1 MPFVLEGL
9 DGGEAVLVGASPEH
23 TRWLREALGVRA
35 GEVRFVTTGLLA
47 GNPARII
54 PALQALLDACCGPG
68 RPARGIGEPVWPGRR
83 PEAVAEARLHE
94 ALMNLAVEPDLPFWL
109 VCPYDADL
117 LGDELL
123 ADAGRSHPV
132 LATPSSYAGSADYR
146 GRDHARELFGA
157 DLPELRAPDAEVW
170 VAERTLDLAAEQVT
184 LAAASD
190 LMSDRVVELTEVVR
204 EFVVDSVRRGADT
217 ARLRLWDQPAEIVC
231 EITDRTVVGDLL
243 AGRRAPTSGRIDPV
257 WWANQTCDLVQLRS
271 NLRGTTVRLRV
282 SK

>member
-1 MPFVLEGL
+1 
-9 DGGEAVLVGASPEH
+9 
-23 TRWLREALGVRA
+23 
-35 GEVRFVTTGLLA
+35 
-47 GNPARII
+47 
-54 PALQALLDACCGPG
+54 
-68 RPARGIGEPVWPGRR
+68 
-83 PEAVAEARLHE
+83 
-94 ALMNLAVEPDLPFWL
+94 MNLAVEPDLPFWL

-132 LATPSSYAGSADYR
+132 LATPSSVRGQRRLPRPGPRAGAVR
-146 GRDHARELFGA
+146 RRPARI
-157 DLPELRAPDAEVW
+157 LRAPDAE
-170 VAERTLDLAAEQVT
+170 ARGCRAHARPGRGAGDPGR
-184 LAAASD
+184 
-190 LMSDRVVELTEVVR
+190 RVGPDVR
-204 EFVVDSVRRGADT
+204 PRRGAHRGRPRVVVDSVRRGADT